1 MMHNTRVIVS
11 LPIAD
16 RRTSVTFYR
25 DGLGFAALGEP
36 WEDGIPEPLQF
47 ALNDGVRVMLI
58 PTDGFERITG
68 DQQVAPRGTSECV
81 LVLATGADEGVDEV
95 IQRAQVAGAD
105 VITPPGQQPW
115 GYAGAFADPDGHIWM
130 VRSEG
135 QVGKTTE
142 TDQITMTADRQQ
154 IVGWQDGTTA
164 ARILWKEMSTGEVRG
179 RWTNREREAI
189 AILYA
194 FTPSSPRTPLL
205 SAELVPAVTAEDL
218 WAAIA
223 PGNQGVVQVQA
234 EVKTQR
240 CTCAD
245 EVLYTVKME
254 SSSSTE
260 VNGPMPWTDAQP
272 FADYLRKE
280 TPGAEVTMEPCRNPD
295 YRPDCLGYT
304 LEDEPYVKYLP
315 AEDRNPRN
323 SWHGEVY
330 CQRCAIGIWGE

>member
-1 MMHNTRVIVS
+1 MMHNARVVVS

-16 RRTSVTFYR
+16 RRTSFAFYR

-58 PTDGFERITG
+58 PADGFERITG
-68 DQQVAPRGTSECV
+68 DRRVAPRGTSECV

-164 ARILWKEMSTGEVRG
+164 ARILWKDTAGRVNG
-179 RWTNREREAI
+179 RWADDEKLAI

-194 FTPSSPRTPLL
+194 FIPPTRTPLL
-205 SAELVPAVTAEDL
+205 SAELVPAVTEEDL
-218 WAAIA
+218 EAAIA
-223 PGNQGVVQVQA
+223 PGNRGAVQVQA

-245 EVLYTVKME
+245 DVLYTVKME
-254 SSSSTE
+254 SSSGTTAY
-260 VNGPMPWTDAQP
+260 GPMPWTDAP
-272 FADYLRKE
+272 DTADHLRAE
-280 TPGAEVTMEPCRNPD
+280 NPGAEVTMEACRNPD
-295 YRPDCLGYT
+295 YRPDCLQYT
-304 LEDEPYVKYLP
+304 LEDEPYVTYLRAP
-315 AEDRNPRN
+315 RNP
-323 SWHGEVY
+323 WHGEVY
-330 CQRCAIGIWGE
+330 CHRCAIAIWGQ

>member
-1 MMHNTRVIVS
+1 MCQVPALQVKKARCPGDTMMHNTPVVVS
-11 LPIAD
+11 LPVAD
-16 RRTSVTFYR
+16 RRASFTFYR

-36 WEDGIPEPLQF
+36 GEDGIPEPLQF

-58 PTDGFERITG
+58 PTDGFDRITG
-68 DQQVAPRGTSECV
+68 DHQVAPGGTSECV
-81 LVLATGADEGVDEV
+81 LVLATSTDEGVDEV

-142 TDQITMTADRQQ
+142 TDQITVTADRRQ

-164 ARILWKEMSTGEVRG
+164 ARILWKDAAGRVNG
-179 RWTNREREAI
+179 RWADRERLAI
-189 AILYA
+189 VILYA
-194 FTPSSPRTPLL
+194 LTPPTRTPLL
-205 SAELVPAVTAEDL
+205 SAELVPAVTEADL
-218 WAAIA
+218 EAAIA
-223 PGNQGVVQVQA
+223 PGNRGVVQVQA

-254 SSSSTE
+254 SSSGTTAY
-260 VNGPMPWTDAQP
+260 GPMPWTDAP
-272 FADYLRKE
+272 DTADHLRAE
-280 TPGAEVTMEPCRNPD
+280 NPGAEVTMESCRNPD
-295 YRPDCLGYT
+295 YRPDCLQYT
-304 LEDEPYVKYLP
+304 LEDEPYVK
-315 AEDRNPRN
+315 
-323 SWHGEVY
+323 
-330 CQRCAIGIWGE
+330 

>member
-1 MMHNTRVIVS
+1 MMHNTPVVVS

-16 RRTSVTFYR
+16 RRTSFTFYR

-36 WEDGIPEPLQF
+36 SEDGIPEPLQF

-58 PTDGFERITG
+58 PTGGFDRITG
-68 DQQVAPRGTSECV
+68 DHQVAPGGTSECV
-81 LVLATGADEGVDEV
+81 LVLATGTDEGVDEV

-135 QVGKTTE
+135 QV
-142 TDQITMTADRQQ
+142 TDQITVTADRQQ

-164 ARILWKEMSTGEVRG
+164 ARILWKDAAGRVNG
-179 RWTNREREAI
+179 RWADDERLAI

-194 FTPSSPRTPLL
+194 FTPPTRTPLL
-205 SAELVPAVTAEDL
+205 SAELVPAVAEEEL
-218 WAAIA
+218 EAAIA
-223 PGNQGVVQVQA
+223 PRHRGAVQVQA

-254 SSSSTE
+254 SSSGTT
-260 VNGPMPWTDAQP
+260 VYGPMPWTDAP
-272 FADYLRKE
+272 HTADYFRAKN
-280 TPGAEVTMEPCRNPD
+280 PGAEVTMEPRQNPD
-295 YRPDCLGYT
+295 YRPDCLRYT
-304 LEDEPYVKYLP
+304 LEDEPYVKYLR
-315 AEDRNPRN
+315 ADRNP
-323 SWHGEVY
+323 WHGEVY

>member
-1 MMHNTRVIVS
+1 MMHNTPVVVS

-16 RRTSVTFYR
+16 RRTSFTFYR

-36 WEDGIPEPLQF
+36 GEDGIPEPLQF

-58 PTDGFERITG
+58 PTGGFDRITG
-68 DQQVAPRGTSECV
+68 DHQVAPGGTSECV
-81 LVLATGADEGVDEV
+81 LVLATGTDEGVDEV

-135 QVGKTTE
+135 QMGKTME
-142 TDQITMTADRQQ
+142 TDQITVTADRQQ

-164 ARILWKEMSTGEVRG
+164 ARILWKDTAGRVGG
-179 RWTNREREAI
+179 RWADDERLAI

-194 FTPSSPRTPLL
+194 FTPPTRTVLL
-205 SAELVPAVTAEDL
+205 SAELVPAVTEEDL
-218 WAAIA
+218 EAAIA
-223 PGNQGVVQVQA
+223 PGNRDVVQVQA
-234 EVKTQR
+234 EVKTHR

-254 SSSSTE
+254 SSSSTS
-260 VNGPMPWTDAQP
+260 VYGPMPWTDAQYN
-272 FADYLRKE
+272 ANYLRE
-280 TPGAEVTMEPCRNPD
+280 ENPGAEVTMEPSRNPD

-304 LEDEPYVKYLP
+304 LEDEPFVKYLR
-315 AEDRNPRN
+315 AGRNP
-323 SWHGEVY
+323 WHGEVY

>member
-1 MMHNTRVIVS
+1 MMYNTPVVVS
-11 LPIAD
+11 LPVAD
-16 RRTSVTFYR
+16 RRTSFTFYR

-47 ALNDGVRVMLI
+47 ALNEGVRVMLI
-58 PTDGFERITG
+58 PMGGFDRITG
-68 DQQVAPRGTSECV
+68 DHQVAPGGTSECV
-81 LVLATGADEGVDEV
+81 LVLATGTDEGVDEV

-105 VITPPGQQPW
+105 VVTVPGQQPW

-135 QVGKTTE
+135 QAGKTTE
-142 TDQITMTADRQQ
+142 TDQITVTPDRQQ

-164 ARILWKEMSTGEVRG
+164 ARILWKDTTGRVNG
-179 RWTNREREAI
+179 RWADSEGLAI

-194 FTPSSPRTPLL
+194 FTPPTRTPLL
-205 SAELVPAVTAEDL
+205 SAELVPAVTEEYL
-218 WAAIA
+218 EAAIA
-223 PGNQGVVQVQA
+223 PGNRGVVQVQA

-254 SSSSTE
+254 SPSGTTLY
-260 VNGPMPWTDAQP
+260 GPMPWTDAP
-272 FADYLRKE
+272 YFADYLREKN
-280 TPGAEVTMEPCRNPD
+280 PGADVTMEQRRNPD
-295 YRPDCLGYT
+295 YRPDCLRYI
-304 LEDEPYVKYLP
+304 LEDEPYVKYLR
-315 AEDRNPRN
+315 ARRNPRN
-323 SWHGEVY
+323 PWHGEVY

>member
-1 MMHNTRVIVS
+1 MMHNTPVVVS

-16 RRTSVTFYR
+16 RRTSFTFYR

-58 PTDGFERITG
+58 PTGGFDRITG
-68 DQQVAPRGTSECV
+68 DHQVAPGGTSECV
-81 LVLATGADEGVDEV
+81 LVLATSTDEGVDEV

-130 VRSEG
+130 VRSE
-135 QVGKTTE
+135 
-142 TDQITMTADRQQ
+142 TDQITVTADRQQ

-164 ARILWKEMSTGEVRG
+164 ARILWKDTAGRVNG
-179 RWTNREREAI
+179 RWADREQLAI

-194 FTPSSPRTPLL
+194 FTPPTRTPLL
-205 SAELVPAVTAEDL
+205 SAELVPAVTEEDL
-218 WAAIA
+218 EAAIA
-223 PGNQGVVQVQA
+223 PRNRGAVQVQA

-254 SSSSTE
+254 SSSGTT
-260 VNGPMPWTDAQP
+260 VYGPMPWTDAP
-272 FADYLRKE
+272 HNADYLRAKN
-280 TPGAEVTMEPCRNPD
+280 PGAEVTMEPRQNPD
-295 YRPDCLGYT
+295 YRPDCLRYT
-304 LEDEPYVKYLP
+304 LEDEPYVKYLR
-315 AEDRNPRN
+315 AGRNP
-323 SWHGEVY
+323 WHGEVY